1 MQLPQIALLDNLDH
15 CVLPTPLS
23 CVGKTPL
30 TDGLGHPFYEHFLTV
45 VVIVPKE
52 SMYTSRAAAVT
63 TFKVALRGIEWLFKR
78 KSVFDATIG

>member
-1 MQLPQIALLDNLDH
+1 MQFSQIVLLENLDH
-15 CVLPTPLS
+15 CVLPTPLC

-52 SMYTSRAAAVT
+52 SSSTVT
-63 TFKVALRGIEWLFKR
+63 AFKVALSGSEWLFKR